1 MKIFFIN
8 RFARLYPL
16 HFATLILV
24 AVLQIINLS
33 LSNTFQIVPI
43 NDFYHFTLNLFFIS
57 DLGAI
62 EKGKWIFVKDDEYC
76 YIGSI
81 PIETDLPKEKKRGD
95 TYILVY
101 RLVGNQDSV
110 IQVEAGYNY
119 KLNKDII
126 IKIDSTNYK
135 FYTTEDVSDSAWTND
150 DAKVIFAMKKGLEL
164 MITGESSRGTI
175 TNDSYTL
182 KGFTSAFDQLTKDC

>member
-1 MKIFFIN
+1 MKNFLIFFNFI
-8 RFARLYPL
+8 F
-16 HFATLILV
+16 ILF
-24 AVLQIINLS
+24 
-33 LSNTFQIVPI
+33 SNTA
-43 NDFYHFTLNLFFIS
+43 YAL
-57 DLGAI
+57 
-62 EKGKWIFVKDDEYC
+62 EKGKWVFVKDDEYC

-81 PIETDLPKEKKRGD
+81 PIETDLSKEKKRGD

-101 RLVGNQDSV
+101 KLVGNQDSV

-164 MITGESSRGTI
+164 AITGESSRGTM
-175 TNDSYTL
+175 TNDTYTL
-182 KGFTSAFDQLTKDC
+182 KGFTSAFNQLAEDC

>member
-1 MKIFFIN
+1 MKNFLIFFI
-8 RFARLYPL
+8 FIYLL
-16 HFATLILV
+16 F
-24 AVLQIINLS
+24 
-33 LSNTFQIVPI
+33 SNTA
-43 NDFYHFTLNLFFIS
+43 YAL
-57 DLGAI
+57 
-62 EKGKWIFVKDDEYC
+62 EKGKWVFVKDDEYC

-164 MITGESSRGTI
+164 MITGESRRGTI

>member
-1 MKIFFIN
+1 MKNFLIFFI
-8 RFARLYPL
+8 FIY
-16 HFATLILV
+16 ILF
-24 AVLQIINLS
+24 
-33 LSNTFQIVPI
+33 SNTA
-43 NDFYHFTLNLFFIS
+43 YAL
-57 DLGAI
+57 

-101 RLVGNQDSV
+101 KMVGNQDSV

-135 FYTTEDVSDSAWTND
+135 FYTTEDVSDSAWTEED
-150 DAKVIFAMKKGLEL
+150 TKVIFAMKKGLQL
-164 MITGESSRGTI
+164 VIIGESNRGTV
-175 TNDSYTL
+175 TNDTYTL
-182 KGFTSAFDQLTKDC
+182 KGFTSAFNQLTKDC

>member
-1 MKIFFIN
+1 MKNFLIFFNFI
-8 RFARLYPL
+8 F
-16 HFATLILV
+16 ILF
-24 AVLQIINLS
+24 
-33 LSNTFQIVPI
+33 SNTA
-43 NDFYHFTLNLFFIS
+43 YAL
-57 DLGAI
+57 
-62 EKGKWIFVKDDEYC
+62 EKGKWIFVKGDEYC

-95 TYILVY
+95 TYMLVY
-101 RLVGNQDSV
+101 KLVGNQDSV

-150 DAKVIFAMKKGLEL
+150 DDKVIFAMKKGLEL
-164 MITGESSRGTI
+164 MISGESSRGTI
-175 TNDSYTL
+175 TNDTYTL